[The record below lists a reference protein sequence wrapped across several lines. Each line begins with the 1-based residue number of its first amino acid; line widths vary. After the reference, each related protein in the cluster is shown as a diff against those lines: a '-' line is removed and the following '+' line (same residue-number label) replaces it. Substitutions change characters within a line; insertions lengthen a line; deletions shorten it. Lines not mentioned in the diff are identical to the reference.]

1 MFDRKQEAN
10 EFVGESLSD
19 ATASA
24 VRFFGVDASELKVS
38 VAPGG
43 SVYGAGGRTVV
54 VAHLKSRQAPR
65 PGDGGRDD
73 EPRGREREG
82 RGRGRGDRGGDRD
95 RGRDRGDRGDRGD
108 RDRGARKPREARPEP
123 ASAPAEVAAVESKG
137 TKRGDVGPVG
147 DFVLGVI
154 ERMALGHFEISE
166 AAEDDF
172 LVYQIRGVA
181 SEQLGG
187 GDGRAIDALQLLAN
201 QASKQLLDEGPRV
214 VIDIEG
220 ETADRED
227 SLTRL
232 AARAAARA
240 IEAGRA
246 VALDPMNGRDRR
258 IIHVALRDEAKIAT
272 MSIGTGRY
280 RQVVVVPEGAPEYDE
295 ALEAS
300 KSVNS

>member
-82 RGRGRGDRGGDRD
+82 RGRGRGDRGGDR
-95 RGRDRGDRGDRGD
+95 GRERGDRGD
-108 RDRGARKPREARPEP
+108 RDRGARRPREARPE
-123 ASAPAEVAAVESKG
+123 AEVAPSATAEVVAVESKG
-137 TKRGDVGPVG
+137 TKRGSVGPVG
-147 DFVLGVI
+147 DFVIGVI
-154 ERMALGHFEISE
+154 ERMALGDFEISE
-166 AAEDDF
+166 TAEDDF
-172 LVYQIRGVA
+172 LVYQVRGVA
-181 SEQLGG
+181 SDQLGG

-201 QASKQLLDEGPRV
+201 QASKQLLEEGPRV

-220 ETADRED
+220 EAADRED

-246 VALDPMNGRDRR
+246 IALDPMNGRDRR
-258 IIHVALRDEAKIAT
+258 IIHVALRDESKIAT

-280 RQVVVVPEGAPEYDE
+280 RQVVVVPEGAPEYEE

-300 KSVNS
+300 KSANS